1 MKKFKILFGLL
12 IYLII
17 VGISLNIYAATED
30 IQWTDFSQASVTL
43 VDRKESEYREYDLK
57 FENVTFDTE
66 ESTKY
71 YVFIVNEIEK
81 LEKFEIEKKDEVLEN
96 IATEV
101 WISSSEKIVPY
112 SKMNPFI
119 DRNNDIYVWIVEGKL
134 NEEGTYEFKNVLSGK
149 KVEKPSMGKLGERIG
164 ITFDVHYGSMSTRI
178 HMYEPCDS
186 NENRKITLQLGKVTD
201 YDVLLSMKEKE
212 ANRLQKLMDYAKDKK
227 EDEVITK
234 EVTLGTYFD
243 LLGGVDLEKNA
254 YYYVYS
260 ILDNENNKYRTIED
274 IELFQYV
281 GPKDSSLYYVG
292 EYDALASYN
301 SLGFIW
307 DNIEAYKLDSDRTE
321 NGDGQTNDGKEE
333 QVKDDTLSKGTL
345 PFTGE
350 GILIFGLIIMI
361 IVVGAYYG
369 IRIKGLKNIK

>member
-101 WISSSEKIVPY
+101 WTSSSEKIVPY